1 MNTKSMNTDWINRDE
16 YPFISHFIQ
25 SRHGRIH
32 YIDEGEGEIL
42 LFVHGN
48 PNWSFGYREL
58 IKHFS
63 KEYRCIA
70 IDHIGFGLSDKPY
83 EVSYRPQF
91 HAENLEWFI
100 NELQL
105 KGITLI
111 LHDWGGPIAMSYA
124 ENHSHNVKRI
134 VAFNSWFWSIKG
146 ERTLELFSTFMGSSL
161 VRNLCRYFNFFPRV
175 LMKTD
180 VGDKSRFPHSIH
192 QHYIKPFPNPDTR
205 KGTWI
210 FPKSF
215 LAEDDW
221 LGQLWENR
229 GRLRD
234 IPVLLLWGMK
244 DKAFPEPFLAKWKEI
259 FPNNRV
265 KKFDYSGHNS
275 PEEIGK
281 DAIEPMDDFLNA
293 NRREV
298 QYAQIHAL
306 SS

>member
-1 MNTKSMNTDWINRDE
+1 MRTKSMNTDWIDWDE
-16 YPFISHFIQ
+16 YPFQSKFIP
-25 SRHGRIH
+25 SKYGNIH

-83 EVSYRPQF
+83 DVSYLPQF
-91 HAENLEWFI
+91 HAENLEWFVH
-100 NELQL
+100 ELQL
-105 KGITLI
+105 TDITLI
-111 LHDWGGPIAMSYA
+111 LHDWGGPIGISYA
-124 ENHSHNVKRI
+124 EKHSHNVKRI
-134 VAFNSWFWSIKG
+134 VAFNTWFWSIKG
-146 ERTLELFSTFMGSSL
+146 ERTLELFSKLMGSSL
-161 VRNLCRYFNFFPRV
+161 GRNLCKYFNFFPRV

-180 VGDKSRFPHSIH
+180 VGDQNRFPKSIH
-192 QHYIKPFPNPDTR
+192 QHYIRPFPNSRTR

-215 LAEDDW
+215 LAEDAW
-221 LGQLWENR
+221 LEKLWKNR
-229 GRLRD
+229 GKMNGL
-234 IPVLLLWGMK
+234 PVLLLWGLK
-244 DKAFPEPFLAKWKEI
+244 DKAFPEPFLSRWQET
-259 FPNNRV
+259 FPNHEIQ
-265 KKFDYSGHNS
+265 KFGYSGHNS

-281 DAIEPMDDFLNA
+281 DAIESMNDFLNRGNEA
-293 NRREV
+293 K
-298 QYAQIHAL
+298 YAPVHAL